1 MSPSAL
7 EGTAKEVGKLVRIN
21 LSVSREVAD
30 AIEEIA
36 TRQQI
41 TKTDVLRKAVALL
54 AVAEAAKA
62 RNERVGLFDADRK
75 ITTEIVGV

>member
-1 MSPSAL
+1 MSPSEL
-7 EGTAKEVGKLVRIN
+7 ESKAKDVGKLVRIN
-21 LSVSREVAD
+21 LAVSQEVAD

-36 TRQQI
+36 SREQI
-41 TKTDVLRKAVALL
+41 TKTHVLRKAVALL
-54 AVAEAAKA
+54 AVAVAAKA

>member
-1 MSPSAL
+1 MSTSEL
-7 EGTAKEVGKLVRIN
+7 ESKTKDVGKLVHIN
-21 LSVSREVAD
+21 LAVSQEVAD

-36 TRQQI
+36 SRQQI

-54 AVAEAAKA
+54 AVAVAAKA

>member
-1 MSPSAL
+1 MSTSTF
-7 EGTAKEVGKLVRIN
+7 ERKEKEAGKFVRIN
-21 LSVSREVAD
+21 LSVSQEVAD

-36 TRQQI
+36 ARKQI

-54 AVAEAAKA
+54 AVVEQAKA
-62 RNERVGLFDADRK
+62 RNERVGLFDSDRK